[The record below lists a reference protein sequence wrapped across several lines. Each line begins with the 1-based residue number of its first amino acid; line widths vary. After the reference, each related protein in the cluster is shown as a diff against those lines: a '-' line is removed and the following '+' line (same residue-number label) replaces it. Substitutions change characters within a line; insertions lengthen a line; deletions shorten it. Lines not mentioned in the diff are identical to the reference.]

1 LEPTLDR
8 EGRIALLVE
17 HFESPRHKG
26 ALEGADVVVP
36 GGSPECG
43 GSVTVYLKGNGNGR
57 VEALSW
63 TGQGDTISMGAT
75 SIVVDRILSENLGMD
90 EILEKD
96 YEELIDSI
104 GRDIVRNRTRH
115 ATLGL
120 STIKAAV
127 RQYRKTGRREAAG
140 GPPRRPRGEARA
152 MHPG

>member
-1 LEPTLDR
+1 MESILDR
-8 EGRIALLVE
+8 KSRIALLVE

-26 ALEGADVVVP
+26 ALEDATVVMS

-43 GSVTVYLKGNGNGR
+43 GSVTIYLKGDGNGE

-75 SIVVDRILSENLGMD
+75 SIVVERILREDLSID
-90 EILEKD
+90 DVLEMD
-96 YEELIDSI
+96 YEEIIDSL
-104 GRDIVRNRTRH
+104 GRDIIGNRTRH

-127 RQYRKTGRREAAG
+127 RQYRRTDRQVAA
-140 GPPRRPRGEARA
+140 P
-152 MHPG
+152 

>member
-1 LEPTLDR
+1 MEQERALDR
-8 EGRIALLVE
+8 KSRIALLVE
-17 HFESPRHKG
+17 HFEGPRHEG
-26 ALEGADVVVP
+26 ALEDANVVMP

-43 GSVTVYLKGNGNGR
+43 GSVTVYLKGDGNGR

-75 SIVVDRILSENLGMD
+75 SIVVERILGEGLGMD
-90 EILEKD
+90 EILEAD

-104 GRDIVRNRTRH
+104 GRDVIGNRTRH

-127 RQYRKTGRREAAG
+127 RQYQKTG
-140 GPPRRPRGEARA
+140 GE
-152 MHPG
+152 

>member
-1 LEPTLDR
+1 
-8 EGRIALLVE
+8 LLVE

-26 ALEGADVVVP
+26 ALESAHVVVP

-43 GSVTVYLKGNGNGR
+43 GSVTVYLKGNGNGK

-75 SIVVDRILSENLGMD
+75 SIVVDHILNEKLNMD

-96 YEELIDSI
+96 YEELIASL
-104 GRDIVRNRTRH
+104 GRDIIGNRTRH

-120 STIKAAV
+120 STVKAAV
-127 RQYRKTGRREAAG
+127 RKSKKMGRQQATL
-140 GPPRRPRGEARA
+140 
-152 MHPG
+152 

>member
-1 LEPTLDR
+1 MESILDR
-8 EGRIALLVE
+8 KSRIALLVE

-26 ALEGADVVVP
+26 ALEDATVVMP

-43 GSVTVYLKGNGNGR
+43 GSVTIYLKGDGNGE

-75 SIVVDRILSENLGMD
+75 SIVVERILREDLSID
-90 EILEKD
+90 DVLEMD
-96 YEELIDSI
+96 YEEIIDSL
-104 GRDIVRNRTRH
+104 GRDIIGNRTRH

-127 RQYRKTGRREAAG
+127 RQYRRTDRQVAA
-140 GPPRRPRGEARA
+140 P
-152 MHPG
+152 

>member
-1 LEPTLDR
+1 MESILDR
-8 EGRIALLVE
+8 KGRIALLVE

-26 ALEGADVVVP
+26 ALEDANVVMS

-43 GSVTVYLKGNGNGR
+43 GSVTVYLKGDGNGE

-75 SIVVDRILSENLGMD
+75 SIVVERILREGLSID
-90 EILEKD
+90 DVLEMD
-96 YEELIDSI
+96 YEEIIDSL
-104 GRDIVRNRTRH
+104 GRDIIGNRTRH

-127 RQYRKTGRREAAG
+127 RQYRRTDRQVTA
-140 GPPRRPRGEARA
+140 P
-152 MHPG
+152 

>member
-1 LEPTLDR
+1 LESILDR
-8 EGRIALLVE
+8 KSRIALLVE

-26 ALEGADVVVP
+26 ALEDATVVMP

-43 GSVTVYLKGNGNGR
+43 GSVTIYLKGDGNGE

-75 SIVVDRILSENLGMD
+75 SIVVERILREDLSID
-90 EILEKD
+90 DVLEMD
-96 YEELIDSI
+96 YEEIIDSV
-104 GRDIVRNRTRH
+104 GRDIIGNRTRH

-127 RQYRKTGRREAAG
+127 RQYRRTDRQVAA
-140 GPPRRPRGEARA
+140 P
-152 MHPG
+152 

>member
-8 EGRIALLVE
+8 KSRIALLVE

-26 ALEGADVVVP
+26 ALESADVVVP

-43 GSVTVYLKGNGNGR
+43 GSVTVYLKGNGNGK

-75 SIVVDRILSENLGMD
+75 SIVVDHILNEKLNMD
-90 EILEKD
+90 EILDKD
-96 YEELIDSI
+96 YEELIDSL
-104 GRDIVRNRTRH
+104 GRDIIGNRTRH

-120 STIKAAV
+120 STVKAAV
-127 RQYRKTGRREAAG
+127 RKCQKTGRQQATL
-140 GPPRRPRGEARA
+140 
-152 MHPG
+152 